1 MDERTLDLRWDV
13 DANLQLP
20 DDVGSFGLDLAACA
34 TGTACTTRTEVTAVA
49 TVTAGTTWVGCCGVG
64 VAAVVVPGVG
74 ASAVVVTGVGHPN
87 VVIAD
92 RAGSAYPASPSGS
105 TSPYQLTGSA
115 ALPTGASTGAAVA
128 SVAAV
133 AAVAEQQAS

>member
-1 MDERTLDLRWDV
+1 MDV

-34 TGTACTTRTEVTAVA
+34 TGTACTTRTEVAAVA

-87 VVIAD
+87 VVVAN

-115 ALPTGASTGAAVA
+115 ALPTGASTVAA
-128 SVAAV
+128 VAAV

>member
-1 MDERTLDLRWDV
+1 MDV

-34 TGTACTTRTEVTAVA
+34 TGTACTTRTEVAAVA

-87 VVIAD
+87 VVVAN

-128 SVAAV
+128 
-133 AAVAEQQAS
+133 AVAEQQAS

>member
-1 MDERTLDLRWDV
+1 MDV

-64 VAAVVVPGVG
+64 VAAVVV
-74 ASAVVVTGVGHPN
+74 TGVGHPN
-87 VVIAD
+87 VVVAN
-92 RAGSAYPASPSGS
+92 RAGSAYPASASGS

-115 ALPTGASTGAAVA
+115 ALPTGAA
-128 SVAAV
+128 VAAV

>member
-1 MDERTLDLRWDV
+1 MDV

-34 TGTACTTRTEVTAVA
+34 TGTACTTRTEVAAVA

-87 VVIAD
+87 VVVAN

-128 SVAAV
+128 AV

>member
-1 MDERTLDLRWDV
+1 MDV

-34 TGTACTTRTEVTAVA
+34 TGTACTEVAAVA

-87 VVIAD
+87 VVVAN

-128 SVAAV
+128 AV